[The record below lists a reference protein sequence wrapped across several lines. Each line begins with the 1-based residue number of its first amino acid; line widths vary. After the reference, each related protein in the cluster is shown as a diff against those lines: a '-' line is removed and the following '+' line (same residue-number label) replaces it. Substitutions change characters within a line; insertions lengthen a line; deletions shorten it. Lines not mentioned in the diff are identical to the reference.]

1 MARSVIAF
9 FMLVFLL
16 VEPSMAQVR
25 ELDARASQQTR
36 IISQNAVELTTS
48 SPDLAEI
55 RSALARQR
63 ENVVSLEAELVALR
77 DQTQDQLS
85 RIGEEVEGESE
96 SVSERR
102 SALQS
107 ELDTLT
113 EALSRTTGNLDEIDR
128 LQSEIDDLRR
138 REFYKGLVERGP
150 MLVSPSIWSDAF
162 SGFGEKYGALTEGG
176 TPVLELQSDEPIS
189 RLTWLQVG
197 AVLVLALLFAI
208 PVRRY
213 LNQKIVKPLGD
224 DDRTGALSA
233 VVGLV
238 RAFIRALPSLL
249 GLFALYHAT
258 AMISLGSDVLRFA
271 DQKLWIVPAILIL
284 LEAVSRIF
292 MSSRAPLPPFNMDSR
307 RMSGL
312 VTTLILAMVSVVGV
326 DHILHA
332 EINLFAGV
340 EDAELI
346 RRGIVA
352 ILLAGLVFFTARVW
366 KSEKTDAAAEDDEG
380 SPLLVDNRAFAIPGV
395 IRTGLTFLSVVS
407 LAGALFGYEALAH
420 FVMTR
425 VVLIGGL
432 LLLALIAR
440 AALKQ
445 IALVVTGR
453 VFRSKLSSETGADL
467 IDFWVSLF
475 VDILVIAAIAPIAL
489 LLVGLEWEVV
499 RRILTTMAT
508 GFSIGPVRISVI
520 QILIAIAV
528 FVVLVMLTRFV
539 QRTAEK
545 RVLSRLRVDQGIQ
558 TSLKTLIGYVGL
570 VIAFITGVSMLGFD
584 LSSLAIIAGALSVGI
599 GFGLQSIVNNFVSG
613 LILLFERPIKV
624 GDWVVTS
631 SGEGIV
637 KKISVRST
645 EIETFERSSILVP
658 NSELIANSVTNWTH
672 KNRLGRVNIPVG
684 VSYNEDPDRIIALLE
699 SIPAKLDDVLEVP
712 EPQVLFM
719 GFGDSS
725 LDFELRVFIA
735 DVQKSIITRSKV
747 RVEIFKLF
755 RDENVEI
762 PFPQRDLHIRSSD
775 IGDLNTSRDDK
786 KS

>member
-1 MARSVIAF
+1 M
-9 FMLVFLL
+9 
-16 VEPSMAQVR
+16 
-25 ELDARASQQTR
+25 
-36 IISQNAVELTTS
+36 
-48 SPDLAEI
+48 
-55 RSALARQR
+55 
-63 ENVVSLEAELVALR
+63 
-77 DQTQDQLS
+77 
-85 RIGEEVEGESE
+85 
-96 SVSERR
+96 
-102 SALQS
+102 
-107 ELDTLT
+107 
-113 EALSRTTGNLDEIDR
+113 
-128 LQSEIDDLRR
+128 
-138 REFYKGLVERGP
+138 
-150 MLVSPSIWSDAF
+150 
-162 SGFGEKYGALTEGG
+162 
-176 TPVLELQSDEPIS
+176 
-189 RLTWLQVG
+189 
-197 AVLVLALLFAI
+197 
-208 PVRRY
+208 
-213 LNQKIVKPLGD
+213 
-224 DDRTGALSA
+224 
-233 VVGLV
+233 
-238 RAFIRALPSLL
+238 
-249 GLFALYHAT
+249 
-258 AMISLGSDVLRFA
+258 
-271 DQKLWIVPAILIL
+271 
-284 LEAVSRIF
+284 
-292 MSSRAPLPPFNMDSR
+292 
-307 RMSGL
+307 
-312 VTTLILAMVSVVGV
+312 
-326 DHILHA
+326 
-332 EINLFAGV
+332 
-340 EDAELI
+340 
-346 RRGIVA
+346 
-352 ILLAGLVFFTARVW
+352 
-366 KSEKTDAAAEDDEG
+366 
-380 SPLLVDNRAFAIPGV
+380 
-395 IRTGLTFLSVVS
+395 
-407 LAGALFGYEALAH
+407 
-420 FVMTR
+420 
-425 VVLIGGL
+425 
-432 LLLALIAR
+432 
-440 AALKQ
+440 
-445 IALVVTGR
+445 
-453 VFRSKLSSETGADL
+453 
-467 IDFWVSLF
+467 SLF

-684 VSYNEDPDRIIALLE
+684 VSYNEDPDRIIELLQ

-775 IGDLNTSRDDK
+775 IGDLNTSCDDK

>member
-36 IISQNAVELTTS
+36 VISQNAVELTTT

-55 RSALARQR
+55 RSVLARQR
-63 ENVVSLEAELVALR
+63 ENVLKLEGELVALR

-85 RIGEEVEGESE
+85 LIGEEVEGESA

-102 SALQS
+102 NTLQS

-113 EALSRTTGNLDEIDR
+113 EALARTTSNLAEIDR
-128 LQSEIDDLRR
+128 LESEVADLRR
-138 REFYKGLVERGP
+138 REFYSGLVERGP
-150 MLVSPSIWSDAF
+150 MLVSPAIWKDGI
-162 SGFGEKYGALTEGG
+162 SGFSERYNELTEGG
-176 TPVLELQSDEPIS
+176 APVMGLQSDEPIS
-189 RLTWLQVG
+189 TLTWIQVG
-197 AVLVLALLFAI
+197 AVLILALLFAI

-233 VVGLV
+233 VVGFV

-258 AMISLGSDVLRFA
+258 AMVSLGSDVLRFA
-271 DQKLWIVPAILIL
+271 GHKLWIVPAILIL
-284 LEAVSRIF
+284 IEAVCRIF
-292 MSSRAPLPPFNMDSR
+292 LSARAPLPPFNMDSR
-307 RMSGL
+307 HMSGL
-312 VTTLILAMVSVVGV
+312 VITLLLTMVCIVGV
-326 DHILHA
+326 DHLLHA

-340 EDAELI
+340 DDVELI

-352 ILLAGLVFFTARVW
+352 LLLAGLVFFIARVW
-366 KSEKTDAAAEDDEG
+366 KPAPVQAEDDEEDA
-380 SPLLVDNRAFAIPGV
+380 SPLSVETRAFAIPGV
-395 IRTGLTFLSVVS
+395 LRSGLTFLSIVS
-407 LAGALFGYEALAH
+407 AAGAMLGYEALAH

-432 LLLALIAR
+432 LLLALIVR

-445 IALVVTGR
+445 VALVVTGR
-453 VFRSKLSSETGADL
+453 VFRSKLSSEAGADL

-475 VDILVIAAIAPIAL
+475 VDILVIVAVAPIAL
-489 LLVGLEWEVV
+489 LLVGLEWDVV

-645 EIETFERSSILVP
+645 EIETFDRSSILVP

-672 KNRLGRVNIPVG
+672 KNRLGRVNVPVG
-684 VSYNEDPDRIIALLE
+684 VSYNEDPDRIIELLQ

-735 DVQKSIITRSKV
+735 DVQRSIITRSKI

-755 RDENVEI
+755 RDEKVEI

-775 IGDLNTSRDDK
+775 IGDLNTSCDDK
-786 KS
+786 QS